1 MNLSVRS
8 QAGLALTHNYQMR
21 PRSIL
26 TTFCLLL
33 LAGCVAAPPPRAS
46 MPDAPK
52 ATTPVDAVIPEAWVS
67 DANPADELDSLAV
80 WPTEDGHTW
89 LIATAK
95 SSHTLVV
102 YDAETGARLRSVG
115 GPGQGPLQF
124 GRPNGIAVFGDLLF
138 VAERDNHRVQVLRL
152 PAFTPLAIIGEDVLK
167 VPYGLWLRETGPDE
181 LEMFV
186 TDSFMAD
193 FRTRELPPM
202 TQLDQRVKRFEVRVG
217 DDGDLQSRYLG
228 AFGDTTEAG
237 ALRMVE
243 SIAGDSANDRLLIA
257 DEDRRVG
264 STLREYD
271 LEGMYRARSLPPFD
285 AEAEGIALWAC
296 DAGEGYWIGVDQLQP
311 TIFRIFDRTTLKPV
325 KTFSGRVV
333 ANTDGQVLY
342 AVGTPRFPAGALY
355 TLHDDKA
362 VAAFDL
368 RDVVRTLGLS
378 DRCMR

>member
-1 MNLSVRS
+1 MIVGLS
-8 QAGLALTHNYQMR
+8 LALFAAC
-21 PRSIL
+21 S
-26 TTFCLLL
+26 TT
-33 LAGCVAAPPPRAS
+33 PPPRNS
-46 MPDAPK
+46 TLEAPK
-52 ATTPVDAVIPEAWVS
+52 GTTTVDAVIPEAWVS
-67 DANPADELDSLAV
+67 AANAADELDSLAA
-80 WPTEDGHTW
+80 WPTEDGHIW

-102 YDAETGARLRSVG
+102 YDAETGERLRSVG
-115 GPGQGPLQF
+115 GPGRGPLQF
-124 GRPNGIAVFGDLLF
+124 DRPNGIAVFGDLLF
-138 VAERDNHRVQVLRL
+138 VAERDNHRVQVLQL
-152 PAFTPLAIIGEDVLK
+152 PGFASLGMVGEDVLK

-202 TQLDQRVKRFEVRVG
+202 SELDQRVKRFQVRVG
-217 DDGDLQSRYLG
+217 DDGRLQSRYLG
-228 AFGDTTEAG
+228 SFGDTSEAG

-243 SIAGDSANDRLLIA
+243 SIAGDPLNDRLLIA

-264 STLREYD
+264 STLREYN
-271 LEGMYRARSLPPFD
+271 LEGMYRAHSLPPFD
-285 AEAEGIALWAC
+285 ADAEGIALWAC

-311 TIFRIFDRTTLKPV
+311 TVFRIFDRTTLKPL
-325 KTFSGRVV
+325 KTFSGQVV

-342 AVGTPRFPAGALY
+342 AAGTPRFPSGALY

-368 RDVVRTLGLS
+368 RDIVRALGLS

>member
-1 MNLSVRS
+1 MIVGLS
-8 QAGLALTHNYQMR
+8 LAL
-21 PRSIL
+21 
-26 TTFCLLL
+26 
-33 LAGCVAAPPPRAS
+33 LASCSTLPPPRSAT
-46 MPDAPK
+46 PQAPTA
-52 ATTPVDAVIPEAWVS
+52 ATVVDAVIPEAWVS
-67 DANPADELDSLAV
+67 AANPADELDSLAV
-80 WPTEDGHTW
+80 WPGEDGQTW

-95 SSHTLVV
+95 SSQTLVV
-102 YDAETGARLRSVG
+102 YDAETGERLRSVG
-115 GPGQGPLQF
+115 GPGKGPLQF

-138 VAERDNHRVQVLRL
+138 VAERDNHRVQVLQL
-152 PAFTPLAIIGEDVLK
+152 PGFTSLGMVGADVLK
-167 VPYGLWLRETGPDE
+167 VPYGLWVRETGPDE
-181 LEMFV
+181 LEIFV

-193 FRTRELPPM
+193 FTTRELPPM
-202 TQLDQRVKRFEVRVG
+202 AELDQRVKRFQVRVG
-217 DDGDLQSRYLG
+217 DDGKLESGYLG

-264 STLREYD
+264 STLREYSLD
-271 LEGMYRARSLPPFD
+271 GMYRSHSLPPFD
-285 AEAEGIALWAC
+285 SDAEGIALWAC
-296 DAGEGYWIGVDQLQP
+296 DAGAGYWIGVDQLQP
-311 TIFRIFDRTTLKPV
+311 TVFRIFDRITLKPV

-342 AVGTPRFPAGALY
+342 AAGTPRFPAGALY

-368 RDVVRTLGLS
+368 RDIVRTLGLS